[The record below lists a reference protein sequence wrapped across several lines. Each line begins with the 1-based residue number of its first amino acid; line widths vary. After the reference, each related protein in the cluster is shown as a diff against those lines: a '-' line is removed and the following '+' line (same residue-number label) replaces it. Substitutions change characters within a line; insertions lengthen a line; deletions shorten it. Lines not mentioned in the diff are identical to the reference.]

1 MFWQKC
7 RVFAAGDKKIFP
19 PSIKIRMPLSPVII
33 ASPKPMEKG
42 VHSLLSYLSHSKV
55 LFWATQ
61 SPFHTQSP
69 SPIVPTGPRP
79 LPLLQ
84 WRSFRPPHATALLFN
99 TASGSFSIT
108 VNPWMERKIC
118 NNDIPMPSQSCAN
131 CMWKLWGSLSHHM
144 YTRYNKHPEEALQ
157 EEFWKEVLKT
167 HTNPCTQG
175 RTGLI
180 SRKKKPTQFLH

>member
-1 MFWQKC
+1 MH
-7 RVFAAGDKKIFP
+7 
-19 PSIKIRMPLSPVII
+19 
-33 ASPKPMEKG
+33 ASLASH
-42 VHSLLSYLSHSKV
+42 HSLSQTDGKRSALIVV
-55 LFWATQ
+55 LFVTEQSAFLSNTISISHTISISYCTHLAT
-61 SPFHTQSP
+61 PP
-69 SPIVPTGPRP
+69 AP
-79 LPLLQ
+79 LQ

-108 VNPWMERKIC
+108 VNAWMERKIC

-131 CMWKLWGSLSHHM
+131 CMWKLWGSLSHHK
-144 YTRYNKHPEEALQ
+144 YTRYNKHPEGALQ

-180 SRKKKPTQFLH
+180 STVVQEKKPPQFLH